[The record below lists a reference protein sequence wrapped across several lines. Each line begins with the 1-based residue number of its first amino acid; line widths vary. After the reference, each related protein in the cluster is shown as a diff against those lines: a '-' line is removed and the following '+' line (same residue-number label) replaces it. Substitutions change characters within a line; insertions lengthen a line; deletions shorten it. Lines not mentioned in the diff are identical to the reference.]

1 MSFLPGPS
9 GAWEVLTLFLIPIG
23 GGIPGGVLL
32 ARSRGIGWP
41 EMEGLYL
48 VSDVALACAFEPAMR
63 LAIAAGKK
71 IPALERVTDVL
82 RRAMRQASGLYG
94 SAGGPVALIMISFGV
109 DPMTGRAAAAA
120 AGHGFVSG
128 WALAIAGDMI
138 YFTVIMAST
147 LWLSSILGDGRWTTA
162 TILAL
167 MFVVP
172 LLIRR
177 RKETRSR

>member
-1 MSFLPGPS
+1 MLP
-9 GAWEVLTLFLIPIG
+9 VLMLFLIPIG

-32 ARSRGIGWP
+32 ARSRGLGWP
-41 EMEGLYL
+41 AMEGLYF
-48 VSDVALACAFEPAMR
+48 VSDVVLACAFEPMMH
-63 LAIAAGKK
+63 LVLAAGRH
-71 IPALERVTDVL
+71 IPLLARATDALG
-82 RRAMRQASGLYG
+82 RATRKTTALYG
-94 SAGGPVALIMISFGV
+94 TSGGPFALIMIAFGV

-147 LWLSSILGDGRWTTA
+147 LWLNAILGDGRWTTI
-162 TILAL
+162 TILVL
-167 MFVVP
+167 MFAVP

-177 RKETRSR
+177 WKDRRRGWDSNPRRL